1 MGSDVA
7 LLVFY
12 LLLALGVSFA
22 CSIFEAVLLSISP
35 GYVAALEKEG
45 APAATRISK
54 LKSDIDRPL
63 AAILSLNTI
72 AHTVGAAGVGAQSAK
87 VFESVPLAVT
97 SGVLTVLILLVSEII
112 PKSLGAMYWK
122 KLAPGVAALLG
133 PLTLLMTWTL
143 FVPAARA
150 VTAMLGGGGHGTNPS
165 REEISAIAE
174 QGAARGVFPRGESRV
189 LSNLFRLSEL
199 RATDVMTPRTVLFSL
214 GEDTKLGELVD
225 RASGFRFSRIP
236 VHQGSVD
243 EISGYVLRHDIL
255 LGLARGDHEKTL
267 GELRR
272 DLLAVGESTPLSVL
286 LESLLEQQAH
296 LALVVGEYGGTTGL
310 VTLEDV
316 VETLI
321 GMEIVD
327 EADGVADMREL
338 ARKQWERRAH
348 ATGLVVD
355 GPRRDDADA
364 PRETNA

>member
-12 LLLALGVSFA
+12 LVLALGVSFA

-35 GYVAALEKEG
+35 GYVAALEKQG
-45 APAATRISK
+45 APAAKKIAD
-54 LKSDIDRPL
+54 LKADIDRPL

-87 VFESVPLAVT
+87 VFESVPLAVI
-97 SGVLTVLILLVSEII
+97 SGVLTVLILLISEII

-133 PLTLLMTWTL
+133 PITLLMTWTL

-150 VTAMLGGGGHGTNPS
+150 VTAMLGGGGHGVNPS

-174 QGAARGVFPRGESRV
+174 QGAARGVFPSGESRV
-189 LSNLFRLSEL
+189 LSNLFRLTEL
-199 RATDVMTPRTVLFSL
+199 RATDVMTPRTVVFSL
-214 GEDTKLGELVD
+214 GEDTRVGDLVD
-225 RASGFRFSRIP
+225 SAPGFRFSRIP
-236 VHQGSVD
+236 IHQRSVD
-243 EISGYVLRHDIL
+243 EITGYVLRNDIL
-255 LGLARGDHEKTL
+255 LRLARGEHDGTL
-267 GELRR
+267 MEMRREL
-272 DLLAVGESTPLSVL
+272 LSVPETTPLSVL
-286 LESLLEQQAH
+286 LEALLEKQAH
-296 LALVVGEYGGTTGL
+296 LALVVGKYGGTAGI

-327 EADGVADMREL
+327 EVDRDVDMREL
-338 ARKQWERRAH
+338 ARKQWEGRAQ
-348 ATGLVVD
+348 AMGVLVDEAV
-355 GPRRDDADA
+355 PA
-364 PRETNA
+364 PEAAPLGE